1 MGRTMSK
8 LDIKEVYAIN
18 QDFTNKTVSA
28 LSKEGY
34 VMWTGRYTTEETF
47 NKAFREMYKKLRSEM
62 ARRESMM

>member
-1 MGRTMSK
+1 MSK
-8 LDIKEVYAIN
+8 LDIKDVYAVQ

-34 VMWTGRYTTEETF
+34 VIWTGQYKTEETF

-62 ARRESMM
+62 ERRESMI